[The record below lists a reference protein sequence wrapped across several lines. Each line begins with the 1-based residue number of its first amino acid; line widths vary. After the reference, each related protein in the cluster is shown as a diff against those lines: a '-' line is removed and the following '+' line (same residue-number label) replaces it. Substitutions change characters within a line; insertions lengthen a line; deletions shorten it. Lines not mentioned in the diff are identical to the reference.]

1 MTINRDK
8 MNNQEDFISDLF
20 KENEQ
25 LFDEQP
31 SRRAWMK
38 LEKKLDQQKSL
49 RTRRIYR
56 SISTAAAVMAVV
68 AMISAI
74 AIFKNGNGLI
84 TDNQKTPIKKQDHH
98 KLALD
103 GEASEWRKEYAPE
116 SIEKTTPVV
125 AEIGDFKWLIGAWSN
140 HTENGKSSEKWSM
153 NSDNILEG
161 KGILLV
167 NNYTV
172 FAENMQIKE
181 INDKIHFVS
190 NFGTDDTM
198 LQFELVKF
206 QDGVA
211 TFENKASKSPQAV
224 IISLND
230 KDNFTITFQEAA
242 NQKLQFRNKVV
253 NAKAFRKMTRDF

>member
-25 LFDEQP
+25 LFDEKP

-74 AIFKNGNGLI
+74 AIFKNGNNLI
-84 TDNQKTPIKKQDHH
+84 TDNQETPIKKQDNH

-103 GEASEWRKEYAPE
+103 GEVSEWRKEYAPE
-116 SIEKTTPVV
+116 TIGKITTE
-125 AEIGDFKWLIGAWSN
+125 AATIADFQWLVGSWSN
-140 HTENGKSSEKWSM
+140 HTESGKSSEIWSM
-153 NSDNILEG
+153 NSDNVLEG

-181 INDKIHFVS
+181 INDNIYFVS

-198 LQFELVKF
+198 LQFELVEF

-211 TFENKASKSPQAV
+211 TFENKASKSPQTV
-224 IISLND
+224 VISLND

>member
-1 MTINRDK
+1 
-8 MNNQEDFISDLF
+8 
-20 KENEQ
+20 
-25 LFDEQP
+25 
-31 SRRAWMK
+31 
-38 LEKKLDQQKSL
+38 
-49 RTRRIYR
+49 
-56 SISTAAAVMAVV
+56 
-68 AMISAI
+68 
-74 AIFKNGNGLI
+74 
-84 TDNQKTPIKKQDHH
+84 
-98 KLALD
+98 
-103 GEASEWRKEYAPE
+103 
-116 SIEKTTPVV
+116 
-125 AEIGDFKWLIGAWSN
+125 
-140 HTENGKSSEKWSM
+140 M
-153 NSDNILEG
+153 NSDNVLEG

-181 INDKIHFVS
+181 INDKIYFVS

-198 LQFELVKF
+198 LQFELVEF

-224 IISLND
+224 VISLND